1 MFSGSLK
8 TSSYGYHLVSPEMK
22 EIIVKGLGSVMVLC
36 VVGRCL
42 AGKLFKCGG
51 KRVSVIEPTFEREL
65 F

>member
-1 MFSGSLK
+1 M
-8 TSSYGYHLVSPEMK
+8 V
-22 EIIVKGLGSVMVLC
+22 IIWFPGNEGNNRKGLGSVMVLC

-51 KRVSVIEPTFEREL
+51 KRVSVIEPTFERKL